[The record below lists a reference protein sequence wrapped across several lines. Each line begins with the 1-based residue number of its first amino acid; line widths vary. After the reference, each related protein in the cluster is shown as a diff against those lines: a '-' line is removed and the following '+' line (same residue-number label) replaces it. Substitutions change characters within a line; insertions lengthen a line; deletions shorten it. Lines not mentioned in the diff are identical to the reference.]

1 MTISLIVAYD
11 NETRAIGKENKLLFD
26 IPDDLKRFK
35 ELTTGSA
42 VIMGRETFLSI
53 GKPLPNRLNVVL
65 SKNKFY
71 LDSLEM
77 KYDNSILITATSLEE
92 AIKKTRLQKQSIFII
107 GGASIYKQAIQ
118 SKIVDNY
125 YLTLI
130 MGKPEIVNN
139 TALKNLPIEELV
151 KITEYDE
158 SISAEYY
165 LPELDLSISKKP
177 NVKYVSTVKE
187 ADSFFEELDL
197 SKYDLKFLE
206 NKYHNGLH
214 YINVNFS
221 KK

>member
-1 MTISLIVAYD
+1 MKISLIVAYD

-53 GKPLPNRLNVVL
+53 GRPLPNRLNVVL

-71 LDSLEM
+71 SDSLEM
-77 KYDNSILITATSLEE
+77 KYDETVLITATSLED
-92 AIKKTRLQKQSIFII
+92 AIIKTRLQKKELFII

-125 YLTLI
+125 YLTII
-130 MGKPEIVNN
+130 MGKPEIVKNDDLN
-139 TALKNLPIEELV
+139 NLPIEELV

-158 SISAEYY
+158 KVSAEYY
-165 LPELDLSISKKP
+165 LPELDLSIHKKP
-177 NVKYVSTVKE
+177 NIKYKNTIKD

-197 SKYDLKFLE
+197 EDYELTFLE
-206 NKYHNGLH
+206 NKYHDGLH